1 MLVVYRQGERLVLQ
15 FLGAIKYNRVQKGEM
30 VRWDVLGYG
39 TLLAL
44 VDVVMMPIAKG
55 VSKKVLPLWMMIIPT
70 LIYAADPW
78 IFLQS
83 LKVETMVVM
92 NLVWDLLS
100 DILVTFTGLVLLGE
114 KVSTMKSIG
123 IGLSFVSLYF
133 LSHESV

>member
-1 MLVVYRQGERLVLQ
+1 MRSKEAVDGFN
-15 FLGAIKYNRVQKGEM
+15 FLGTAKTEGDM

-39 TLLAL
+39 TVLAL
-44 VDVVMMPIAKG
+44 VDVGMMPIAKG
-55 VSKKVLPLWMMIIPT
+55 VATKSLPFWLMIVPT
-70 LIYAADPW
+70 LVYAADPW

-83 LKVETMVVM
+83 LKIESMVVM
-92 NLVWDLLS
+92 NFVWDLIS

-133 LSHESV
+133 LSHDSP